1 MDGGVASGRVGARI
15 AALLEEALAPARL
28 EVIDESHLHA
38 GHTGARAGGET
49 HFRVR
54 ITAAAFDGRSR
65 LERHRTVNGL
75 LAGPLREGVHA
86 LAIEAHGAGDAPT
99 R

>member
-1 MDGGVASGRVGARI
+1 MDEGAATGRVGQTI
-15 AALLEEALAPARL
+15 ATLLSEALAPAQL

-54 ITAAAFDGRSR
+54 ITAAVFNGRSR

-75 LAGPLREGVHA
+75 LAGPLRDGVHA
-86 LAIEAHGAGDAPT
+86 LAIEAHEVGDGA